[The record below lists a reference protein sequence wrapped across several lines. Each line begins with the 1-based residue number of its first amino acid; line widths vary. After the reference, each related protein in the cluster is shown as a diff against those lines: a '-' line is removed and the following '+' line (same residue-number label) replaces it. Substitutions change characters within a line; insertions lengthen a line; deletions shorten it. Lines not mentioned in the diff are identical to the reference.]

1 MKFLKILLLLFSA
14 ILYGQEF
21 TYIDFGNASTATPG
35 NWNNVIA
42 TSLNQE
48 GISVNLITN
57 SGAATGINLLID
69 DSFDLVNTAGTTSPN
84 AALPFPASSTRD
96 SFFGEAVA
104 FNGNINATGGFTLS
118 GLDVNKFYTFN
129 IFSSRTGVSDN
140 RETQF
145 TVTGVS
151 TEVTALNASNNT
163 SLTTYVMNM
172 KPDAAGKITF
182 KAEKGPNNN
191 NSNGFYYLN
200 ALELISTTTPYVI
213 GGGTPELNLVYPNG
227 GHIWEVGKTVK
238 VQWASANITNLDVAL
253 STDGG
258 STWTSVATAPANQQ
272 SYNLVVPNSVTSTAK
287 IKITGETLTDQ
298 SDANFSII
306 PNDNKIFKIV
316 VLGSSTAA
324 GTGPSSPE
332 NAWVNKYTKYLTE
345 MDTRYSITNLALGGF
360 ATYNILPTG
369 TPIPSGVTR
378 TIDTERNITKAMGLN
393 PGGII
398 INMPSNDAASG
409 YPVADQLQ
417 NYDLITASPAAQNIP
432 VWVTTPQPRG
442 FGTNTTNLAIQLD
455 MVTATNTK
463 FGTKTVDFWTGFGVA
478 DGNGILPQ
486 YNAGDNIH
494 MNDAA
499 HQILFDRIIGK
510 GIHLIVKDNALL
522 ATNESVV
529 KESNDFSVYP
539 NPINNQATIQFN
551 LKNNSNVSVELYNM
565 EGQNLKTIFSKSNI
579 SGKHH
584 IDWNATSSKGQK
596 LQPGVYLIV
605 LKTDQKL
612 QTKKVIIK

>member
-227 GHIWEVGKTVK
+227 VIFGK
-238 VQWASANITNLDVAL
+238 
-253 STDGG
+253 
-258 STWTSVATAPANQQ
+258 
-272 SYNLVVPNSVTSTAK
+272 
-287 IKITGETLTDQ
+287 
-298 SDANFSII
+298 
-306 PNDNKIFKIV
+306 
-316 VLGSSTAA
+316 
-324 GTGPSSPE
+324 
-332 NAWVNKYTKYLTE
+332 
-345 MDTRYSITNLALGGF
+345 
-360 ATYNILPTG
+360 
-369 TPIPSGVTR
+369 
-378 TIDTERNITKAMGLN
+378 
-393 PGGII
+393 
-398 INMPSNDAASG
+398 
-409 YPVADQLQ
+409 
-417 NYDLITASPAAQNIP
+417 
-432 VWVTTPQPRG
+432 
-442 FGTNTTNLAIQLD
+442 
-455 MVTATNTK
+455 
-463 FGTKTVDFWTGFGVA
+463 
-478 DGNGILPQ
+478 
-486 YNAGDNIH
+486 
-494 MNDAA
+494 
-499 HQILFDRIIGK
+499 
-510 GIHLIVKDNALL
+510 
-522 ATNESVV
+522 
-529 KESNDFSVYP
+529 
-539 NPINNQATIQFN
+539 
-551 LKNNSNVSVELYNM
+551 
-565 EGQNLKTIFSKSNI
+565 
-579 SGKHH
+579 
-584 IDWNATSSKGQK
+584 
-596 LQPGVYLIV
+596 
-605 LKTDQKL
+605 
-612 QTKKVIIK
+612 